1 MSGDGHAGSCEIPLP
16 WRSARGEIVVSGSRL
31 RSCRRHERTAWRTAA
46 TDGED
51 SGFGSNPPPRGST
64 REAFPLATSCPYFR
78 FETVPRARGAV
89 FFLEDGETVLG
100 LNEAVMWSKV
110 NPFSPLNTGCRIMP
124 F

>member
-1 MSGDGHAGSCEIPLP
+1 MSGDGHAGNRATPSP
-16 WRSARGEIVVSGSRL
+16 WRSARGEIIVSGSRL
-31 RSCRRHERTAWRTAA
+31 PSCRRHERVPWREVAG
-46 TDGED
+46 GED
-51 SGFGSNPPPRGST
+51 SGFSLNPPPHSKQRG
-64 REAFPLATSCPYFR
+64 AHPLATSSRDFGHEPL
-78 FETVPRARGAV
+78 PRARGAA